1 MYYFSRYPLL
11 LSIDNSVFMYKLK
24 VVHNKQLKE
33 LDSQKIK
40 KKKERKKPQ
49 GLFQEDAVLLLTQKL
64 DTVNIEIFT

>member
-24 VVHNKQLKE
+24 VVHNKQIKE

-40 KKKERKKPQ
+40 KKKREKKTPRPVSR
-49 GLFQEDAVLLLTQKL
+49 GCCAFV
-64 DTVNIEIFT
+64 DTEVGHC